1 MSNERRPSVPDF
13 DIDPEEMTPVGGLSR
28 RVDAVAHA
36 AALARAD
43 AQAALRRLELIEG
56 ELRRELVQ
64 TRDALTALQAQL
76 ATLVAVA
83 KASTAVIAALG
94 VVVPGLVWLTQHIK

>member
-13 DIDPEEMTPVGGLSR
+13 DIESDELTPVGGLAR
-28 RVDAVAHA
+28 RVDAVAQA

-83 KASTAVIAALG
+83 KAATAIVAALG
-94 VVVPGLVWLTQHIK
+94 VVVPGLVWVMQHLK